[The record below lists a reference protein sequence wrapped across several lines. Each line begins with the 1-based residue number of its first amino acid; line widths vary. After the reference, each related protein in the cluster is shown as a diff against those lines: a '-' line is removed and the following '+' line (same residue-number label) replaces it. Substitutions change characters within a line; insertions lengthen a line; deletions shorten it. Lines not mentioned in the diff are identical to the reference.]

1 MENIAV
7 YAGSFD
13 PISNGHINIIERS
26 VKLFDKVIVG
36 VLENINKSYWFS
48 KEDRIKMIR
57 ESLSPEIRERVE
69 IIAFEGLLV
78 DFMYIHHATVLIR
91 GLRAVSDYEY
101 ELQMHLTNQT
111 LAHKEIETVFLP
123 SVRENLYL
131 SSSLIKEIA
140 RFNGDVS
147 EFVPRC
153 VVEYIKMWVA
163 KSEK

>member
-13 PISNGHINIIERS
+13 PISNGHVNIIERS

-36 VLENINKSYWFS
+36 VLENGSKSYWFS
-48 KEDRIKMIR
+48 KQDRIEMIR
-57 ESLSPEIRERVE
+57 ASLAPDILEQVE
-69 IIAFEGLLV
+69 IVAFDGLLV
-78 DFMYIHHATVLIR
+78 DFMHMHHATVLIR

-101 ELQMHLTNQT
+101 EMQMHLTNQT

-147 EFVPRC
+147 EFVPSC
-153 VVEYIKMWVA
+153 VVEYIKKWVA
-163 KSEK
+163 NSEK